1 MSHTY
6 DAVVVGSG
14 PGGAVTAAELGAAGL
29 DVLVVEE
36 GTRVDPDAH
45 RQYSLD
51 QMAATYRNAGLTA
64 ALGVPTIAYTEG
76 CVVGGGSE
84 VNSGLYHRPSGA
96 LLDDWSRVYWIDAL
110 DAVGLEPFHQRVEAA
125 LGVTSTGAGAGGAT
139 PSCRALVAGAEA
151 LGWQVMDVPRA
162 AVPEGPGRAR
172 RQTMS
177 RTYLAD
183 AEAAGVVVRPGT
195 RVRKVVRSGGRATGV
210 EVATRVG
217 SRVITDTLLADAVFV
232 CGGAIQTPAL
242 LQRSGWRRNIGGNLS
257 VHPTVK
263 VVADLGQDVGS
274 ASEVGSVQVRE
285 FAPWLTL
292 GASASTRSMIALALS
307 ENWDAFGGALTDW
320 RRQVVHYAA
329 IQTTGRGRVT
339 AVPGRGDP
347 VVTYVLSR
355 LDRERLRSGLARL
368 MHLLVAGGASSLYPV
383 FPNASTVSG
392 VDDVARVAERFSPGG
407 ASLMTVHLAGTVPMG
422 EDRRRAGADSFG
434 AVHGAGR
441 LWVNDASL
449 LPWAPGIN
457 PQGTLMAV
465 AHRNVAHF
473 LDQHGAAR

>member
-1 MSHTY
+1 MSRTY
-6 DAVVVGSG
+6 DVVVVGSG

-36 GTRVDPDAH
+36 GARVDPDAH

-64 ALGVPTIAYTEG
+64 ALGAPTVAYTEG

-84 VNSGLYHRPSGA
+84 VNSGLYHRPSAG
-96 LLDDWSRVYWIDAL
+96 LLDEWSRAFGIDGL
-110 DAVGLEPFHQRVEAA
+110 DAAVLEPHHRRVEEA
-125 LGVTSTGAGAGGAT
+125 LGVDRPTGAPAG
-139 PSCRALVAGAEA
+139 SCRVLTAGAQA
-151 LGWQVMDVPRA
+151 LGWEAVDVPRA
-162 AVPEGPGRAR
+162 AVSAGPGPAR

-177 RTYLAD
+177 RTYLVD
-183 AEAAGVVVRPGT
+183 AEASGVVVRPDT
-195 RVRKVVRSGGRATGV
+195 RAKRVTRDGARATGV
-210 EVATRVG
+210 EVATRIG
-217 SRVITDTLLADAVFV
+217 SRMVEETVRADAVVV

-242 LQRSGWRRNIGGNLS
+242 LQRSGWRRHVGANLS

-263 VVADLGQDVGS
+263 VVADLGEQVGT
-274 ASEVGSVQVRE
+274 AAEVGSVQVRE
-285 FAPWLTL
+285 FAPWLTF
-292 GASASTRSMIALALS
+292 GASASTRPMVALALS
-307 ENWDAFGGALTDW
+307 ENWDAFGGALASW
-320 RRQVVHYAA
+320 SRHVVHYAA

-339 AVPGRGDP
+339 AVPGRADP
-347 VVTYVLSR
+347 FVTYVLSR

-368 MHLLVAGGASSLYPV
+368 MHLLVAGGASALYPV
-383 FPNASTVSG
+383 FPGASQVTG
-392 VDDVARVAERFSPGG
+392 VEDVARVGAAFRPAS

-434 AVHGAGR
+434 AVHDASR

-465 AHRNVAHF
+465 AHRNVARF
-473 LDQHGAAR
+473 LDQHGVTR

>member
-1 MSHTY
+1 MSRHV
-6 DAVVVGSG
+6 DVVVVGSG
-14 PGGAVTAAELGAAGL
+14 PGGAVSAVELGAAGL

-36 GTRVDPDAH
+36 GARVEPDAH

-64 ALGVPTIAYTEG
+64 ALGTPTIAYTEG

-84 VNSGLYHRPSGA
+84 VNSGLYHRPSDA
-96 LLDDWSRVYWIDAL
+96 LLEAWSRTYAIDGL
-110 DAVGLEPFHQRVEAA
+110 DTTTLAAHHLRVEEA
-125 LGVTSTGAGAGGAT
+125 LGVHEESRLSEQPHGILRAGAA
-139 PSCRALVAGAEA
+139 A
-151 LGWQVMDVPRA
+151 LGWQSVDVPRA
-162 AVPEGPGRAR
+162 ARRSADGQPR

-177 RTYLAD
+177 RTYLVE
-183 AEAAGVVVRPGT
+183 AERSGVEILSGT
-195 RVRKVVRSGGRATGV
+195 RVHKVLRRGDRATGV
-210 EVATRVG
+210 EVVRRTG
-217 SRVITDTLLADAVFV
+217 SGVSRETVTADAVIV

-242 LQRSGWRRNIGGNLS
+242 LQRSGWRRNVGANLS

-263 VVADLGQDVGS
+263 VVAEMAGATVDI
-274 ASEVGSVQVRE
+274 SEVGSVQVRE

-292 GASASTRSMIALALS
+292 GASASTKAMVALALS
-307 ENWDAFGGALTDW
+307 ENWSSFGGALDRW
-320 RRQVVHYAA
+320 RQLVVHYAA

-339 AVPGRGDP
+339 AVPGRADP
-347 VVTYVLSR
+347 VVTYRLSG
-355 LDRERLRSGLARL
+355 LDRQRLSSGLARL

-383 FPNASTVSG
+383 FPGAPVVTEAAG
-392 VDDVARVAERFSPGG
+392 VAPAAAGFRPGR

-422 EDRRRAGADSFG
+422 EARGRAGADSFG
-434 AVHGAGR
+434 ALHGAQR

-465 AHRNVAHF
+465 AHRNAARF
-473 LDQHGAAR
+473 LDEHGATR

>member
-1 MSHTY
+1 MIRKV
-6 DAVVVGSG
+6 DVVVVGSG

-36 GTRVDPDAH
+36 GARVHPDAH

-64 ALGVPTIAYTEG
+64 ALGTPTIAYTEG

-84 VNSGLYHRPSGA
+84 VNSGLYHRPSA
-96 LLDDWSRVYWIDAL
+96 DLLLQWSRSYAIDGL
-110 DAVGLEPFHQRVEAA
+110 DAPGLLPFHGRIEDA
-125 LGVTSTGAGAGGAT
+125 LGVHADVS
-139 PSCRALVAGAEA
+139 PSSDSRDALRAGAEA
-151 LGWQVMDVPRA
+151 LGWQAVDVPRA
-162 AVPEGPGRAR
+162 ARLGSTGRPE

-177 RTYLAD
+177 RTYLAA
-183 AEAAGVVVRPGT
+183 AE
-195 RVRKVVRSGGRATGV
+195 RSGVEVLSETKVHRVTRHDGRATGV
-210 EVATRVG
+210 EMVRRTG
-217 SRVITDTLLADAVFV
+217 SGLSRELVRADAVFV

-242 LQRSGWRRNIGGNLS
+242 LQRSGWWHNVGGNLS

-263 VVADLGQDVGS
+263 VVAELAGDVD
-274 ASEVGSVQVRE
+274 AAAEVGTMQVRE

-292 GASASTRSMIALALS
+292 GASASTQAMVALALS
-307 ENWDAFGGALTDW
+307 ENWEAFGEALARW
-320 RRQVVHYAA
+320 RQQVVHYAA

-339 AVPGRGDP
+339 AVPGRADP
-347 VVTYVLSR
+347 VVTHRLSR
-355 LDRERLRSGLARL
+355 LDRDRLSSGLARL
-368 MHLLVAGGASSLYPV
+368 MHLLVAGGASRLYPV
-383 FPNASTVSG
+383 FPRASVVTG
-392 VDDVARVAERFSPGG
+392 PEDVARVSAAFRPSR

-422 EDRRRAGADSFG
+422 EERRRAGADSFG
-434 AVHGAGR
+434 ALHGAQR

-465 AHRNVAHF
+465 AHRNAARF
-473 LDQHGAAR
+473 LDQHGATS